1 MSVGSYVHQTRD
13 SGMLNIQP
21 SAVHSQALRE
31 FGQLVPKAAAA
42 AQRRAINKTL
52 GWLRTH
58 IARAVGKQERIAI
71 GAVRQRLRAYPVS
84 GGTMRGKLWFGVNA
98 IEASRIGKARQT
110 RAGVSVAGRRYQ
122 GAFFKQVYGS
132 SPDIWIRTSSKHFNS
147 TDYPDSSQGR
157 RRSGFIEESDNRL
170 SAPWRLCHPRKR
182 RCGARGCAERPDYHR
197 RRIIC
202 GGGSLPTW
210 RRLPR
215 QQLHRWPKLR
225 NEKQLHARWKQAGTL
240 QLCRRLVDWRGREY

>member
-1 MSVGSYVHQTRD
+1 MSVGSYVHQNRD

-84 GGTMRGKLWFGVNA
+84 GGAMRGKLWFGVNA
-98 IEASRIGKARQT
+98 IEASRVGKARQT

-132 SPDIWIRTSSKHFNS
+132 SPDIWIRTSSKHFNA
-147 TDYPDSSQGR
+147 TDYPGSSLGR
-157 RRSGFIEESDNRL
+157 RSSGFIAENDNRFPL
-170 SAPWRLCHPRKR
+170 AKAKVSLDQV
-182 RCGARGCAERPDYHR
+182 RPHFDN
-197 RRIIC
+197 
-202 GGGSLPTW
+202 W
-210 RRLPR
+210 V
-215 QQLHRWPKLR
+215 
-225 NEKQLHARWKQAGTL
+225 KQADERLLEILKQELNFELQKYLKGTA
-240 QLCRRLVDWRGREY
+240 RV

>member
-13 SGMLNIQP
+13 SGMINIQP

-157 RRSGFIEESDNRL
+157 RRSGFVEESDNRFPL
-170 SAPWRLCHPRKR
+170 AKAKVSLDQVRPHFDSWVKRADERLLEILKQELNFELQKYLK
-182 RCGARGCAERPDYHR
+182 GTAR
-197 RRIIC
+197 
-202 GGGSLPTW
+202 
-210 RRLPR
+210 
-215 QQLHRWPKLR
+215 
-225 NEKQLHARWKQAGTL
+225 
-240 QLCRRLVDWRGREY
+240 V